1 MKNRNRNS
9 AQWRE
14 KPERTVGLDLG
25 DRFSHYCILQAQGEV
40 IEQGRIPTTEAGLR
54 KQFAGR
60 PRLRIALECGTH
72 CPWVSRLLE
81 QLGHQVIVANAR
93 QVHSITHSVSKSDPH
108 DAEQLARLAHCD
120 PNLLQPI
127 QHRSL
132 ARRQILNLLRARHT
146 LVRARTLVVNSLRGL
161 VKSAGGRLPKCSTAS
176 FPQRAAAHLPA
187 SIASLAAP
195 LLEQVASL
203 NTHIAALDQQI
214 EALAQRDSAIGL
226 LRTAPGVG
234 PLVAAAYVL
243 TLDRHDSVAHS
254 RQVRRARLGLR
265 PKQHQSGDHDPQ
277 RGITKISN
285 RYLRTLLVQ
294 SAHYVLGPFG
304 PDSALR
310 RLGTEAGRNGQSR
323 RQEAR
328 RGGRGSQTRRHL
340 TRHVADRPA
349 LSPLSAL
356 CARPRRPAPKPVKP
370 ERQKPPNKE
379 RTKAN
384 PHRD

>member
-1 MKNRNRNS
+1 MKNRNRNHTP
-9 AQWRE
+9 WRE

-25 DRFSHYCILQAQGEV
+25 DRFSSYCILQEQGEV
-40 IEQGRIPTTEAGLR
+40 IEEGRIPTTEKGLR
-54 KQFAGR
+54 KQFANS

-72 CPWVSRLLE
+72 SPWVSRLLE

-93 QVHSITHSVSKSDPH
+93 EVHSITHSVSKSDPH
-108 DAEQLARLAHCD
+108 DAEQLARLAHSD
-120 PNLLQPI
+120 PRLLKPI
-127 QHRSL
+127 QHRSPE
-132 ARRQILNLLRARHT
+132 RQQDLNLLRARHT

-161 VKSAGGRLPKCSTAS
+161 VKSAGGRLPKCSTES

-195 LLEQVASL
+195 LLEQVASF

-214 EALAQRDSAIGL
+214 EALAQRDPAIAL

-254 RQVRRARLGLR
+254 RQVGARLGLR
-265 PKQHQSGDHDPQ
+265 PKQHQSGDGDPQ

-310 RLGTEAGRNGQSR
+310 RWGLKLAGTGNQGAKKRAVVAVARKLAVLLHAMWRTGQCYQPFPPSARARAVPNRN
-323 RQEAR
+323 
-328 RGGRGSQTRRHL
+328 
-340 TRHVADRPA
+340 P
-349 LSPLSAL
+349 
-356 CARPRRPAPKPVKP
+356 
-370 ERQKPPNKE
+370 
-379 RTKAN
+379 
-384 PHRD
+384 